1 MTRANR
7 WTLRRCLFLFND
19 QPSEPYTCKSPAP
32 EGGVKLN
39 PGRMHGD
46 INHARGVKQTEPLSA
61 FIRAPFRMAQ
71 GPNLVIQAFLISRAV
86 GPFILDQ
93 STLLRLLGKGIAHPI
108 EISNLNDIDIAIVR
122 RTDFAPIL
130 LAARSSSSL
139 KLYGNSS

>member
-46 INHARGVKQTEPLSA
+46 INHARGVNQTDPLPA
-61 FIRAPFRMAQ
+61 FIRAPFRIAQ
-71 GPNLVIQAFLISRAV
+71 VPILVIQALLISRAV
-86 GPFILDQ
+86 VTFILDQ
-93 STLLRLLGKGIAHPI
+93 STLPRLLGEGIAHTV
-108 EISNLNDIDIAIVR
+108 EISNHDDIDLAIVR
-122 RTDFAPIL
+122 RTDFAQIL

-139 KLYGNSS
+139 KLYGYSS